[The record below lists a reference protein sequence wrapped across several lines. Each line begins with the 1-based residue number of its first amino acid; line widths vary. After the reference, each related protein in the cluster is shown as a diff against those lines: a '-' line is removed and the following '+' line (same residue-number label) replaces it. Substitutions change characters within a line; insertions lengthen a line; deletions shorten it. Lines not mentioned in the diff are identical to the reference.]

1 MLTLRTITAVALAT
15 TLLLPALAAASDPGA
30 AEAETESVSVALGGS
45 AFLPVRGSVAS
56 ATLTDPA
63 VADVQ
68 SAGGGLLVIGRRIG
82 ETNLILAGGRS
93 SRTVLIKVAMPARA
107 VLDELRRLFP
117 REDIAVRG
125 VGGTLVLSGSVGS
138 VSSVEAAEK
147 VALGYLSSPSFDAL
161 GLKPQVI
168 NLLSVRGRQQVQL
181 EVKFAEVSRRSLRQ
195 VGVNAVGGHSG
206 GLFGAATGRA
216 SASAIGGKSVA
227 NMAGSMHTA
236 TAAGDSIGAL
246 FLNIADGKFPF
257 AATLNLLATRDLS
270 KTLAEPRL
278 VALSGQTARF
288 LAGGEFPYEK
298 SNGFTTSVEFKEFGI
313 DLGFT
318 PTVLDDGTI
327 QLKTSTSVSAPDPT
341 LTIVVNN
348 KATGGF
354 KRRSSE
360 TTVRLRDGQSFA
372 IAGLLSD
379 EMENL
384 VSKVPG
390 LGDLPIL
397 GSLFS
402 SKSFQRRQTELIV
415 VVTARLVDPMRAD
428 DMPALPGE
436 DRVSDPT
443 DLQLFLLNQVEPSS
457 SAQGFPQAGK
467 SREVSGA
474 VGFIR

>member
-1 MLTLRTITAVALAT
+1 MATLRTLLIVGLTASLVAPGA
-15 TLLLPALAAASDPGA
+15 ALAAADA
-30 AEAETESVSVALGGS
+30 APAPETEAVSVALGGS
-45 AFLPVRGSVAS
+45 TFVPVRGSVAS

-93 SRTVLIKVAMPARA
+93 SRTMLIKVAMPARA

-117 REDIAVRG
+117 REDISVRG

-138 VSSVEAAEK
+138 VTAVEAAEK

-206 GLFGAATGRA
+206 GKVGAALGRTAA
-216 SASAIGGKSVA
+216 SSIGGKTVA

-236 TAAGDSIGAL
+236 TASGDSIGAL

-278 VALSGQTARF
+278 VALSGQTAKF
-288 LAGGEFPYEK
+288 LAGGEFPFEK

-327 QLKTSTSVSAPDPT
+327 QLKTRTSVSAPDPT

-372 IAGLLSD
+372 IAGLMSD

-390 LGDLPIL
+390 LGDIPIL

-402 SKSFQRRQTELIV
+402 SKSFQRRETELIV
-415 VVTARLVDPMRAD
+415 VVTARLVDPLKAED
-428 DMPALPGE
+428 VPALPGE

-443 DLQLFLLNQVEPSS
+443 DLQLFLLNQVEPASS
-457 SAQGFPQAGK
+457 GSGFPQAAK
-467 SREVSGA
+467 TRAVSGA